1 MVYRICDGFR
11 HFENDWW
18 QPNNNTRGGRQ
29 QKGRWEKRGQ
39 EVGEGGEGGGSW
51 VTEGWEVGEE
61 KFYFPCQEEGERD
74 KWWKWSFKKQELR
87 KSIIDNKNTEK
98 WILVQICFSFYVFK
112 RKEVGGVRKGSRR
125 WERVT
130 PGPPPHTSIFS
141 PIAIESGKRGWL

>member
-61 KFYFPCQEEGERD
+61 KFV
-74 KWWKWSFKKQELR
+74 KWEKTDPPSPQKKCE
-87 KSIIDNKNTEK
+87 
-98 WILVQICFSFYVFK
+98 
-112 RKEVGGVRKGSRR
+112 
-125 WERVT
+125 
-130 PGPPPHTSIFS
+130 
-141 PIAIESGKRGWL
+141 